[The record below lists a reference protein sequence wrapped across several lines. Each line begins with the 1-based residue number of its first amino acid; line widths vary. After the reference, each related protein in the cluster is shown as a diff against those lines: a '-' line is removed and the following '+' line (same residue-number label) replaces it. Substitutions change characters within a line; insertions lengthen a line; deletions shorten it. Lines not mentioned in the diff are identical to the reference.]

1 MILNKDQ
8 KREIARRMEN
18 WALWYWRGRVGPRA
32 PGPSPA
38 YNLVNVLSTQDQE
51 NNNLV
56 ISGEAEDT
64 DRVLRGM
71 EPKIVEAL
79 TVHYTVQSTWTP
91 RARATRCRCGVATFY
106 RRVERGELIFHN
118 LCYRRQ
124 KAGLSSAA

>member
-1 MILNKDQ
+1 MILSKEQ
-8 KREIARRMEN
+8 KREVARRLEN

-38 YNLVNVLSTQDQE
+38 YNLVNIATRDQE

-56 ISGEAEDT
+56 ISGEAEDV

-79 TVHYTVQSTWTP
+79 TVYYTAPSTWTP

-106 RRVERGELIFHN
+106 RRVERAELIFHN

-124 KAGLSSAA
+124 KPAPSSAG